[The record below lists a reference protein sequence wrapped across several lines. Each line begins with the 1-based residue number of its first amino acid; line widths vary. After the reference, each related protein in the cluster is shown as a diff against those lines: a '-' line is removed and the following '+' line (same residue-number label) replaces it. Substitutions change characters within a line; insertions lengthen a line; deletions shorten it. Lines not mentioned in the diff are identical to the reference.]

1 MIEQLFQERKEKIRS
16 FQQLIKKNKKIEKK
30 EVPDGLYT
38 SCSHCHEMI
47 LTKRLQEN
55 NYVCFKC
62 GYHFKISAYTRLK
75 MLFDKEKYREL
86 YKGMKTG
93 DPLNFPG
100 YHDKIKNLQLK
111 TQLEEAVIVADGK
124 INQIKVTVCVM
135 DTRFLMGSMGSV
147 VGEKITKAIEYA
159 TKHKRPLIIFTCS
172 GGARMQEGI
181 YSLMQMAKT
190 SAALAKH
197 HQAGLL
203 YISYITHPTT
213 GGVTAS
219 FASLGDIVISEPQA
233 LFGFAGKRVIESTI
247 KEKLPDDFQTAEF
260 MEKQGFIDLIVA
272 RKDMKDTLT
281 RILKMHGLGE

>member
-111 TQLEEAVIVADGK
+111 TQLEEAVVVADGK